1 MAQKRIDFFGGFEP
15 SAVGSGAMNNMNQL
29 AGLGKELQDLAI
41 GYGNQKAVER
51 GVAKGSEIGTKAIT
65 SGEGFE
71 DRSEFFIGAAE
82 RNETAQK
89 TYVAGSL
96 AEGEMSA
103 NRVIAEFPTDRE
115 AGMQAYRDVI
125 TPMLG
130 ATNVPKNTQIALSD
144 QFMIQER
151 ALTQFYDLGEA
162 RIAFQERQQAESNI
176 AQNLVNTALLSAG
189 NNNKVDSTLAIDDL
203 KDFLDGNELFGTI
216 ETRDNFIGEAESQV
230 NVTSSF
236 AQIDQ
241 AVLQNPMLTDPQ
253 KLRQSDEL
261 IANLKDFRSAISSN

>member
-103 NRVIAEFPTDRE
+103 NRVVSDR
-115 AGMQAYRDVI
+115 
-125 TPMLG
+125 
-130 ATNVPKNTQIALSD
+130 S
-144 QFMIQER
+144 
-151 ALTQFYDLGEA
+151 
-162 RIAFQERQQAESNI
+162 
-176 AQNLVNTALLSAG
+176 
-189 NNNKVDSTLAIDDL
+189 
-203 KDFLDGNELFGTI
+203 
-216 ETRDNFIGEAESQV
+216 
-230 NVTSSF
+230 
-236 AQIDQ
+236 
-241 AVLQNPMLTDPQ
+241 
-253 KLRQSDEL
+253 
-261 IANLKDFRSAISSN
+261 RSRNASLP